1 MSKMFQKVNLEE
13 VNATLF
19 ARTARENAT
28 VAFSF
33 SVFHLHFQP
42 TSLIFHKKFPFFY
55 CVNLGF

>member
-1 MSKMFQKVNLEE
+1 MFQKVKLEE

-42 TSLIFHKKFPFFY
+42 T
-55 CVNLGF
+55 NLSY

>member
-1 MSKMFQKVNLEE
+1 MFQKVNLEE

-42 TSLIFHKKFPFFY
+42 TSNKLFRIFEFLLE
-55 CVNLGF
+55 NIA